1 MSTQGKGFDNADSEK
16 KRVLFKMFLLTS
28 DDLIENAIVNK
39 IVLTLLKQFLFASE
53 LFSVQ
58 KQILYFTII
67 NFGD

>member
-39 IVLTLLKQFLFASE
+39 IVLTLLKQFFFALFRNKSYI
-53 LFSVQ
+53 LQSSTSV
-58 KQILYFTII
+58 TT
-67 NFGD
+67 